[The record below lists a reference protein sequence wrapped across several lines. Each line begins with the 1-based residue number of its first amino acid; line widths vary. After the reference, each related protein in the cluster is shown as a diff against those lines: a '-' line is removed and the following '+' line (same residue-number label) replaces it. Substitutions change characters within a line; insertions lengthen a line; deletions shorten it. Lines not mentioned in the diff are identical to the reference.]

1 MPDIPEFTFL
11 RFRDLLVVLGDKTQ
25 PLTVMYDG
33 QEINPG
39 DDVNV
44 MDKYVID
51 LQAVQFDNGRIGL
64 GITLVDSVQTI
75 IMPNLEGFTPNE

>member
-33 QEINPG
+33 REINPG

-75 IMPNLEGFTPNE
+75 VMPNLEGFTPNE